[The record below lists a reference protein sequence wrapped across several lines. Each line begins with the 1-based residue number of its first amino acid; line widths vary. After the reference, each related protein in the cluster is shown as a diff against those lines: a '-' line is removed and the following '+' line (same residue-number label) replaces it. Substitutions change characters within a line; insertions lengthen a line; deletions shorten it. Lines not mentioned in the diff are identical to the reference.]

1 MITSIKEPDGSKT
14 IIATHEYSIGTYVI
28 INYNPTQQFG
38 VNMPEK
44 EYHNKIRTDA
54 IKRGAEVL
62 PDSTPLN

>member
-1 MITSIKEPDGSKT
+1 MITSIKEHDGSKT

-28 INYNPTQQFG
+28 INYDSSQQFG
-38 VNMPEK
+38 IDIPEK
-44 EYHNKIRTDA
+44 EYHNKIRTNA